1 MPKPLSNDHAPYFS
15 RYIDLVETDDVRNAF
30 AEQQLQLSTI
40 FNAIPDSKADFAY
53 ADGKWTVKQLV
64 QHLIDCERIFAYRSL
79 WVARNAP
86 DPLPGF
92 DENAFAEMADVSN
105 RTLQDLKNEFIAVRT
120 STNALFNSFTN
131 EDLQR
136 RGISN
141 TKEITVNALGFIII
155 GHLTHHYNI
164 LKERYL

>member
-15 RYIDLVETDDVRNAF
+15 KYIDLVNSDDVCKAF

-53 ADGKWTVKQLV
+53 AEGKWTVKQLL
-64 QHLIDCERIFAYRSL
+64 QHVIDAERIFAYRAL
-79 WVARNAP
+79 WIARRATE
-86 DPLPGF
+86 PLPGF
-92 DENAFAEMADVSN
+92 DENAFAEIADVSN
-105 RTLQDLKNEFIAVRT
+105 RTLQDLKNEFIAVRN
-120 STNALFNSFTN
+120 STMALFNSFTN

-141 TKEITVNALGFIII
+141 TKEITVNALGFITM
-155 GHLTHHYNI
+155 GHLTHHCNI

>member
-15 RYIDLVETDDVRNAF
+15 KYVDLVNSDDVCKAF
-30 AEQQLQLSTI
+30 AEQQLQLAAI
-40 FNAIPDSKADFAY
+40 FNTIPDSKANFAY

-64 QHLIDCERIFAYRSL
+64 QHIIDAERIFAYRAL
-79 WVARNAP
+79 WIARNAP
-86 DPLPGF
+86 DALPGF
-92 DENAFAEMADVSN
+92 DENAFAEIADVSN
-105 RTLQDLKNEFIAVRT
+105 RTLQDLKNEFIAVRNNT
-120 STNALFNSFTN
+120 MALFNSFTN

-141 TKEITVNALGFIII
+141 TKEITVNALGFITA

>member
-15 RYIDLVETDDVRNAF
+15 KYVDLVSSDDVCKAF
-30 AEQQLQLSTI
+30 AEQQLQLSAI

-53 ADGKWTVKQLV
+53 AEGKWTVKQLL
-64 QHLIDCERIFAYRSL
+64 QHVIDAERIFAYRAL
-79 WVARNAP
+79 WIARRAAE
-86 DPLPGF
+86 PLPGF
-92 DENAFAEMADVSN
+92 DENAFAEIADVSN
-105 RTLQDLKNEFIAVRT
+105 RTLQDLKNEFIAVRN
-120 STNALFNSFTN
+120 STMALFNSFTN

-141 TKEITVNALGFIII
+141 TKEITVNALGFITI
-155 GHLTHHYNI
+155 GHLIHHYNI